1 MSGPAARDAVRW
13 RSLLAEVTERL
24 ERAGIEN
31 ARQEARWLVQRAGGF
46 SAAELVLALERPA
59 PEDATSRL
67 QRMVERRGRGE
78 PLQYVL
84 GRWAFRTV
92 ELRVDERVL
101 IPRPET
107 EVLAGMALDEVRRLG
122 ARLAVDLGTGS
133 GAIALSL
140 AAEQPGLEV
149 WGTDSSAGAL
159 AVAKANLAGLGEAA
173 ARVRLVEGDWF
184 GALPGHLA
192 GRVGVVVSNPPY
204 VARHEVPD
212 LPPEVREWEPERAL
226 VSGPAGDEDI
236 GCIVAEA
243 PRWLTR
249 PGSLLVEMAPHQVS
263 GARGAAL
270 AAGFRSATIWPDLA
284 GRDRILVA
292 RT

>member
-1 MSGPAARDAVRW
+1 MTGPVAGDAVRW
-13 RSLLAEVTERL
+13 RSLLADVTGRL

-31 ARQEARWLVQRAGGF
+31 AHQEARWLVQRAGGF
-46 SAAELVLALERPA
+46 SAAEMVVALERPA
-59 PEDATSRL
+59 PERGASCL
-67 QRMVERRGRGE
+67 QRMVERRERGE

-84 GRWAFRTV
+84 GRWQFRTL
-92 ELRVDERVL
+92 ELVVDERVL

-149 WGTDSSAGAL
+149 WGTDSSADAL
-159 AVAKANLAGLGEAA
+159 AVARANLAGLGEAA
-173 ARVRLVEGDWF
+173 GRVRLVEGDWF
-184 GALPGHLA
+184 AAVPGGLA
-192 GRVGVVVSNPPY
+192 GRVGVAVSNPPY

-212 LPPEVREWEPERAL
+212 LPREVSEWEPERAL

-236 GCIVAEA
+236 GRIVAEA

-249 PGSLLVEMAPHQVS
+249 PGSLLVEMAPHQVA
-263 GARGAAL
+263 GARRAAL

-284 GRDRILVA
+284 GRDRIIVA